1 MRSAFWQRFSI
12 VVLSLASYA
21 HAAAADP
28 TSKDGAPVT
37 LCLSAAEPDFKVP
50 HASGRLLVREIAR
63 QAMLISARDE
73 LGLAT
78 RDMTLRETMPSTTTD
93 RVQAINVS
101 TAESADK
108 FVRLRLTRG
117 SGDEMTV
124 LYEKEIPL
132 PLASDK
138 TVDYLGLVVAAEQ
151 LSRSEI
157 VDALRTAGF
166 HGEPNRADPM
176 VTVPASV
183 RKQLAEMNFFS
194 QFAALREL
202 HQLQRT
208 KGESPETLAALVRAY
223 AHLGQLTK
231 FHWNASHKAFHARS
245 LLYAQR
251 LVEMEKKSPW
261 SLKHR
266 AYAASLAGLHATAL
280 ADLKAASEPAGTDP
294 DASPAEAAKENRFT
308 PWEPLIMALC
318 HYDAQALRKE
328 PAESDLRQFAAFC
341 RFLVV
346 ENSNCESLTL
356 TTGSKALEEAPECY
370 CICDSMARYT
380 GVISRHK
387 TTVQGPLVLGQTIAL
402 RLRQML
408 DLPKCVVESLDD
420 LAPEI
425 GELRSDPAWAGGEK
439 RASLVKGL
447 ANVGAA
453 GDDTMEP
460 SWELLARLVE
470 DVTLV
475 HVYRRLEF
483 FHDGLGFPAASYRD
497 QLLPAYAAVG
507 DHPYLPLVKT
517 AVLNPQRDVQQIV
530 ALCESAK
537 PIDVEL
543 SLYPI
548 QRRANYAS
556 AARDSIRTRLWDA
569 MWRHTDMVAEDLEQM
584 AYYSQD
590 RGLARQL
597 FAVSPHSP
605 QAIALLVLYDH
616 EFSPPKMKEWEQ
628 DHSEQPVVS
637 KALAIRYT
645 QLGQF
650 ADAERCLK
658 RYVEL
663 SPDQWGYQ
671 YLADVYWRQ
680 KQPDKW
686 RESLDESLNYEDFAL
701 SHAQTQVK
709 LARYFMEKKD
719 WDQALPYADAA
730 AQSGAAWA
738 MMCAAECYESMEQW
752 DESEQLIRATAER
765 YTNSALDWYFWC
777 RRTGHGDLEAA
788 RMLAKQ
794 YAPQLSL
801 SPSSYDWDHLG
812 VYHVLTGNNEL
823 ARKSFARSFES
834 SGNPYAA
841 LHLGLLADAAGD
853 TEARDKA
860 IMGAVDRG
868 PQYQSPSGV
877 QKATVEFAKWLN
889 NVCHLPADATLNME
903 ALDDIL
909 KTTDAG
915 EQANL
920 EYFAAR
926 YFQNHGH
933 QDLAR
938 QFLEKCVATKTT
950 KWNCTLAS
958 VLLRDLPASQPPAV
972 AAPAE
977 PTSEN

>member
-1 MRSAFWQRFSI
+1 MVALSWAFC
-12 VVLSLASYA
+12 A

-28 TSKDGAPVT
+28 ASNEDTPVT
-37 LCLSAAEPDFKVP
+37 ICLTAAEPDFKVP
-50 HASGRLLVREIAR
+50 QSAGRLLVREIAR
-63 QAMLISARDE
+63 QAVLIAARDQ

-78 RDMTLRETMPSTTTD
+78 RDMTLRETMPSTDTD
-93 RVQAINVS
+93 RVQTINIS

-108 FVRLRLTRG
+108 FVRMRLTRG
-117 SGDEMTV
+117 SGEGLTV

-138 TVDYLGLVVAAEQ
+138 TVDYLALVVAAEE

-157 VDALRTAGF
+157 ADALRKADF
-166 HGEPNRADPM
+166 RGEAHRADPT

-183 RKQLAEMNFFS
+183 YEQLAEMNFFS

-202 HQLQRT
+202 HELQRE
-208 KGESPETLAALVRAY
+208 KGESPETLAALARAY

-251 LVEMEKKSPW
+251 LVETEKKSPW

-266 AYAASLAGLHATAL
+266 AYAAGLAGLHATAL
-280 ADLKAASEPAGTDP
+280 SDLKAATDP
-294 DASPAEAAKENRFT
+294 ANSGADAPPAEAGKKDRSTA
-308 PWEPLIMALC
+308 WEPLLVALC

-328 PAESDLRQFAAFC
+328 PAEVDLRQFAALC

-356 TTGSKALEEAPECY
+356 TAGSKALDEIPECY

-387 TTVQGPLVLGQTIAL
+387 TTVQGPLVLGQTIAA
-402 RLRQML
+402 RLRQMPN
-408 DLPKCVVESLDD
+408 LPLSVNKSLDN
-420 LAPEI
+420 LAPDFGGLQSE
-425 GELRSDPAWAGGEK
+425 PAWAGGAK
-439 RASLVKGL
+439 RATLVKRL
-447 ANVGAA
+447 ATAGAA
-453 GDDTMEP
+453 GDDTREP

-483 FHDGLGFPAASYRD
+483 FHDGLGLPSASYRD
-497 QLLPAYAAVG
+497 QLVPAYAAVG

-517 AVLNPQRDVQQIV
+517 AVLNPQRDVEQIV

-537 PIDVEL
+537 PVDVEL
-543 SLYPI
+543 TLYPT

-556 AARDSIRTRLWDA
+556 AARDSIRTRLWSA

-584 AYYSQD
+584 AYYSQN
-590 RGLARQL
+590 RGMAREL

-605 QAIALLVLYDH
+605 QAVALLVLYDH
-616 EFSPPKMKEWEQ
+616 EFSPPKMKDWEQ
-628 DHSEQPVVS
+628 DYSNQPVVS
-637 KALAIRYT
+637 KALSIRYA

-671 YLADVYWRQ
+671 YLADNYWRQ

-686 RESLDESLNYEDFAL
+686 KEALDESLNHEDFAL

-719 WDQALPYADAA
+719 WDQALPYAHAA
-730 AQSGAAWA
+730 AQTGAAWA
-738 MMCAAECYESMEQW
+738 MMCAAECYESLQQW
-752 DESEQLIRATAER
+752 DESEQLIRATSER

-777 RRTGHGDLEAA
+777 RRTAHGDLEGA
-788 RMLAKQ
+788 RTLAKQ

-801 SPSSYDWDHLG
+801 SPNPYDWDHLG
-812 VYHVLTGNNEL
+812 VYHVLAGNNEL

-834 SGNPYAA
+834 SGNPYSA

-860 IMGAVDRG
+860 LMGAVDRG

-877 QKATVEFAKWLN
+877 QKATIEFAKWLN
-889 NVCHLPADATLNME
+889 NVCHLPADATLDVE
-903 ALDDIL
+903 ALNDIL
-909 KTTDAG
+909 KSTDAG

-926 YFQNHGH
+926 YFQDHAH
-933 QDLAR
+933 QELAR

-950 KWNCTLAS
+950 KWNCTLAN
-958 VLLRDLPASQPPAV
+958 VLLRELSAGEPAAA
-972 AAPAE
+972 AAPAV
-977 PTSEN
+977 PTCEN